1 MTSTEFRHRRQQL
14 MRLIG
19 TGSAAVVPGAR
30 IALRNRDT
38 HFPFRQDSD
47 FYYLTGFTEP
57 DAVLVLVPGRA
68 PAEVILFCAERNPGD
83 ELWHGER
90 AGPERAAELFGM
102 DDAFPVDDL
111 PDILPGLL
119 EQVDR
124 VCIDLGR
131 DTGLERA
138 IMAWFGSI
146 GGRSHA
152 RAPEIVALAHSLHEL
167 RLHKSPAEQKLLR
180 RAAKISAGAHV
191 RAMRAAAPGWCEAD
205 LEAELIHEF
214 IRNRARDPA
223 YPCIVAAG
231 ANACVLHYARN
242 DGPLRDGELVL
253 VDAGCEYQHYAA
265 DLTRTYPINGRFSS
279 RQRALYEVVL
289 EAQRRAIALVR
300 PGTPFNRLHDVA
312 AGVLID
318 GLRDLGVLATGRAG
332 AGADGTYRRFCA
344 PAIAHWIGLDV
355 HDVGGYRIGSA
366 WRELESGMVMTIE
379 PGVYLP
385 DSEDVVP
392 ELRGTGIRVED
403 VVLVTRTGHEVLTSD
418 APSEVGEIEALMAA
432 ARDGR
437 SGRVGGVRRAKS
449 LEARLG

>member
-1 MTSTEFRHRRQQL
+1 

-19 TGSAAVVPGAR
+19 AASAAVVPGAR

-90 AGPERAAELFGM
+90 SGPERAAERFGM
-102 DDAFPVDDL
+102 DDAFPIGDL

-119 EQVDR
+119 EQADR
-124 VCIDLGR
+124 ICIDLGR
-131 DTGLERA
+131 NTGLERSV
-138 IMAWFGSI
+138 MAWLGSI
-146 GGRSHA
+146 GTCNRG
-152 RAPEIVALAHSLHEL
+152 RAPEVVPLAHSLHEL
-167 RLHKSPAEQKLLR
+167 RLHKSSSELKLLR

-191 RAMRAAAPGWCEAD
+191 RAMRIAAPGSCEAD

-300 PGTPFNRLHDVA
+300 PGTPFNRLHEVA
-312 AGVLID
+312 SGVLIE
-318 GLRDLGVLATGRAG
+318 GLRELGVIASGRA
-332 AGADGTYRRFCA
+332 APSADAIYRRFCA

-355 HDVGGYRIGSA
+355 HDVGDYRIGSA

-385 DSEDVVP
+385 DSADIVP
-392 ELRGTGIRVED
+392 ELRGTGIRIED
-403 VVLVTRTGHEVLTSD
+403 VVLVTRTGYEVLTSD
-418 APSEVGEIEALMAA
+418 APREAAEIEALMAT
-432 ARDGR
+432 AREGCSR
-437 SGRVGGVRRAKS
+437 RTGAPRRARP
-449 LEARLG
+449 LEAPLG